1 MIAREFTDFV
11 KLTRSEIRGGAPI
24 GDIDE
29 IADGARRNVEVG
41 LETLARG
48 AMLIA

>member
-11 KLTRSEIRGGAPI
+11 KSTRSEIIGGASI

-29 IADGARRNVEVG
+29 ITASARRNVEVG